1 MLCFVF
7 HLVQRILCIS
17 SKPVEWGI
25 KVSLIC
31 KTNLSLN
38 KFLYHWSQHLIFQ
51 TKYNPSSERISTAQV
66 VKKKREK
73 NILKNLAHIPWKM
86 SKLLLEVEQLNSCG
100 CTSLSFLYA
109 QALCICSQQNSVK
122 PIYCSMSLFQSWHVS
137 PVIAQVCRLFIKTRF
152 LIHASL
158 KDKLIL
164 HWDHTAK
171 TEY

>member
-51 TKYNPSSERISTAQV
+51 TKYNPLSERVSTAQV
-66 VKKKREK
+66 VKKKK
-73 NILKNLAHIPWKM
+73 VKKYFKKF
-86 SKLLLEVEQLNSCG
+86 STYTLE
-100 CTSLSFLYA
+100 
-109 QALCICSQQNSVK
+109 
-122 PIYCSMSLFQSWHVS
+122 
-137 PVIAQVCRLFIKTRF
+137 
-152 LIHASL
+152 
-158 KDKLIL
+158 D
-164 HWDHTAK
+164 D
-171 TEY
+171 